1 MELNELQKQNGFGI
15 KRLKDKLPNSRE
27 LGLILLILVAS
38 VFIQTQNSSFLTM
51 VNLTDMLTNTSILAI
66 LAVGMM
72 MVLITGGIDLSVG
85 AVVALS
91 GMSSAV
97 FIRDF
102 PNIPVIVAV
111 LVGLFVGLFSGL
123 VLGLLIAKGR
133 ILPIIASLGMMNV
146 YRGLTY
152 IVGDNQWVSAF
163 QMTDAFKEIATGSF
177 LGINHLIWAAFIV
190 LAVFYYI
197 LNFTRSGRRMYAVG
211 SNEEATAITGIS
223 KERTLILVY
232 MLNGLLAGLAG
243 VLWVSKFASA
253 QGDTAS
259 GYELNVIAACVLGG
273 VSVNGGVGK
282 ISGLITGALLFGILN
297 NALPLLNASTFWED
311 AIQGVVIVAAIVM
324 NVLMKRRS
332 DAAALKRREL

>member
-27 LGLILLILVAS
+27 LGLILFILVAS

-111 LVGLFVGLFSGL
+111 LLGLFVGLFSGL

>member
-27 LGLILLILVAS
+27 LGLILFILVAS

-197 LNFTRSGRRMYAVG
+197 LNFTRNGRRMYAVG

>member
-27 LGLILLILVAS
+27 LGLILFILVAS

-111 LVGLFVGLFSGL
+111 LVGLFSGL

-177 LGINHLIWAAFIV
+177 LGINHLIWAAFIL